1 MGLATGAGAFT
12 FGGGGAALGIGVGL
26 ALVILTGGL
35 GAAFGAGA
43 NLAAGLV
50 VLMLGLVGGAFKA
63 ATFGARDLGLAL
75 GFATRRRLE
84 VFALLFPGR
93 FSVTLGRSLS
103 ANAPA
108 TGGRFTK
115 SRDLGILEGGSSRP
129 PVRLGSGTKPPAG
142 DGPMP
147 LSPRTLRST
156 KTSLLESHGRNCA
169 CAELARP
176 ITAITAIATMVS
188 QLAELFWR
196 DMMSFPLHK
205 DLRVIRLG

>member
-1 MGLATGAGAFT
+1 LATGAGAFT
-12 FGGGGAALGIGVGL
+12 FGGGGGAALGIGAGL

-43 NLAAGLV
+43 NLVAGLV

-75 GFATRRRLE
+75 GLALDFATRRRLE

-115 SRDLGILEGGSSRP
+115 SRDLGILEGGSSRS
-129 PVRLGSGTKPPAG
+129 PVRLGSATKPPAG

-156 KTSLLESHGRNCA
+156 KTSLLEFHERNCA
-169 CAELARP
+169 
-176 ITAITAIATMVS
+176 
-188 QLAELFWR
+188 
-196 DMMSFPLHK
+196 
-205 DLRVIRLG
+205 